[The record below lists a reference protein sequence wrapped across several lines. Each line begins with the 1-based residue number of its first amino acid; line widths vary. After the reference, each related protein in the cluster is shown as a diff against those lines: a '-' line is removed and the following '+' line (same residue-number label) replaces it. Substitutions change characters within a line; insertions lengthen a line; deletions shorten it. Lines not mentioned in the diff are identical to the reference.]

1 MANIG
6 KDREKLYARQ
16 LAQAKARSAGGV
28 AGLEMGNRIAEAQ
41 SSGSPV
47 RIAGA
52 AASTPS
58 GYLAFNAANDARV
71 AAGQMPLGDAN
82 AARAASNVASSA
94 SGGAMIPSNAM
105 SSARMQASMPNTG
118 ANAFVSPQD
127 AWMNHAKS
135 FASQGASAT
144 NQQLQQARQEMG
156 TNQSTSLTQMASQ
169 LDPSIR
175 KDAERA
181 REWRI
186 MSPQQRREEV
196 DRLGMEQDAR
206 IAGQAS
212 TGTWEDRQK
221 YARSLA
227 DPTGMF
233 IDSYGRES
241 PMYSPE
247 TAERIRSHQRK
258 IEPAIARMMSSYD
271 RTKWDSPQAYLDAAS
286 ALPEV
291 IEAGE
296 FGKSIVFN
304 IGRKYGTPTMKA
316 QMEAEDRN
324 MKLFEQAGTKKAL
337 EEIVQKMAQ
346 SGQVSPEYA
355 NGYRLTNDG
364 TKELLRQV
372 WLNKD
377 NDPRAGQIVN
387 EIMANAPV
395 MWEERDGRVV
405 PSESHKAMREEA
417 AMRNAAQ
424 ADSDRKKKE
433 AGDKAEAEKIASTKK
448 REIAQAQIDRVRQ
461 MNPAKADNMYIDD
474 ANSLVDL
481 NRYAPPEHGET
492 APSQLTRRQR
502 LGNIADSA
510 NARERLSSVQRSAK
524 LAWQY
529 IPSAENPNPP
539 SIDAEIARLQETEP
553 DSPLIGELAKARD
566 ELFKYGATQEEVA
579 DAIAELEDIIG
590 M

>member
-1 MANIG
+1 MASDYRKQIEDQKRRSTAKYAADEAASGITPIIG
-6 KDREKLYARQ
+6 KTTPAYAANEIARQ
-16 LAQAKARSAGGV
+16 R
-28 AGLEMGNRIAEAQ
+28 
-41 SSGSPV
+41 
-47 RIAGA
+47 
-52 AASTPS
+52 
-58 GYLAFNAANDARV
+58 
-71 AAGQMPLGDAN
+71 AGQAPLGDAN
-82 AARAASNVASSA
+82 AARAAANIARSPDS
-94 SGGAMIPSNAM
+94 GAMIPSEKVGQANM
-105 SSARMQASMPNTG
+105 LASMPN
-118 ANAFVSPQD
+118 
-127 AWMNHAKS
+127 
-135 FASQGASAT
+135 QGSITPFEQPSDTWIQRSRDFTQSRVGGT
-144 NQQLQQARQEMG
+144 NQQLQMQRQEMG
-156 TNQSTSLTQMASQ
+156 TNQSSTLSQQVAQ

-227 DPTGMF
+227 DPAGMF

-258 IEPAIARMMSSYD
+258 IEPAVARMMSSYD
-271 RTKWDSPQAYLDAAS
+271 RTKWDGPQAYLDAAS

-346 SGQVSPEYA
+346 AGQVSPEYA

-395 MWEERDGRVV
+395 MWAEEGGRVV
-405 PSESHKAMREEA
+405 QDPAHQERRRMMIEQQGQQAK
-417 AMRNAAQ
+417 AQ
-424 ADSDRKKKE
+424 ADEQKATAEQQKADAMRAEKVR
-433 AGDKAEAEKIASTKK
+433 AGEAEVAARKQTNPNYQGFVNPVDGKVVDITPPPTP
-448 REIAQAQIDRVRQ
+448 EETAQA
-461 MNPAKADNMYIDD
+461 
-474 ANSLVDL
+474 
-481 NRYAPPEHGET
+481 
-492 APSQLTRRQR
+492 QLTRRQR

-539 SIDAEIARLQETEP
+539 SIDAEIARLQEVEP

>member
-1 MANIG
+1 MASIFDQKEEELEGAKRRTVLDSG
-6 KDREKLYARQ
+6 KILAPVNRQIRQRAIDAQPVAAPSAAPAVDPAAQYSQAANMARTT
-16 LAQAKARSAGGV
+16 GV
-28 AGLEMGNRIAEAQ
+28 DLGAQ
-41 SSGSPV
+41 SRKQSWATP
-47 RIAGA
+47 GA
-52 AASTPS
+52 PMQ
-58 GYLAFNAANDARV
+58 GM
-71 AAGQMPLGDAN
+71 QKW
-82 AARAASNVASSA
+82 SA
-94 SGGAMIPSNAM
+94 P
-105 SSARMQASMPNTG
+105 QA
-118 ANAFVSPQD
+118 
-127 AWMNHAKS
+127 
-135 FASQGASAT
+135 GASAT
-144 NQQLQQARQEMG
+144 NQQLQMQRQEIG
-156 TNQSTSLTQMASQ
+156 TNQGTSLTQMASQ

-346 SGQVSPEYA
+346 AGQVSPEYA
-355 NGYRLTNDG
+355 SGYRLTNDG

-395 MWEERDGRVV
+395 MWMEEGGRVV
-405 PSESHKAMREEA
+405 QDPAHQERRRMMLEQQGAQAK
-417 AMRNAAQ
+417 AQ
-424 ADSDRKKKE
+424 ADEQKE
-433 AGDKAEAEKIASTKK
+433 ASEQQKAEAILAEKVRAGWAEVAARKQTNPNYQGFVNPVDGKVVDITPPPTP
-448 REIAQAQIDRVRQ
+448 EETAQA
-461 MNPAKADNMYIDD
+461 
-474 ANSLVDL
+474 
-481 NRYAPPEHGET
+481 
-492 APSQLTRRQR
+492 QLTRRQR

-510 NARERLSSVQRSAK
+510 NARERLSAVQRSAK

-539 SIDAEIARLQETEP
+539 SIDAEIARLQEAEP

-566 ELFKYGATQEEVA
+566 ELFKYGSTQEEVA

>member
-1 MANIG
+1 MAMKNLIDEQ
-6 KDREKLYARQ
+6 KK
-16 LAQAKARSAGGV
+16 KA
-28 AGLEMGNRIAEAQ
+28 IAPDPI
-41 SSGSPV
+41 S
-47 RIAGA
+47 A
-52 AASTPS
+52 AAGSIP
-58 GYLAFNAANDARV
+58 AANATKAALVNQASARP
-71 AAGQMPLGDAN
+71 AW
-82 AARAASNVASSA
+82 AASAAN
-94 SGGAMIPSNAM
+94 PSPA
-105 SSARMQASMPNTG
+105 
-118 ANAFVSPQD
+118 PQGQQSYQMFQPTT
-127 AWMNHAKS
+127 A
-135 FASQGASAT
+135 AT
-144 NQQLQQARQEMG
+144 NQQLQMQRQEMG
-156 TNQSTSLTQMASQ
+156 TNQSTSLTQMVAQ

-221 YARSLA
+221 YALSLA

-247 TAERIRSHQRK
+247 TAERIRYHQRK
-258 IEPAIARMMSSYD
+258 IEPAVARMMSSYD
-271 RTKWDSPQAYLDAAS
+271 RTKWDGPQAYLDAAS

-346 SGQVSPEYA
+346 AGQVSPEYA

-377 NDPRAGQIVN
+377 SDPRAGQIVN
-387 EIMANAPV
+387 EIMANSPV

-405 PSESHKAMREEA
+405 PSESHKAMREEM
-417 AMRNAAQ
+417 AMRNEAQAKAQ
-424 ADSDRKKKE
+424 ADEQK
-433 AGDKAEAEKIASTKK
+433 AMAAQQKAEADRAE
-448 REIAQAQIDRVRQ
+448 RVRAGEAQ
-461 MNPAKADNMYIDD
+461 LAAMKEANPDYRGFVHPITGVVVDTPTPTQAGRQIPPGTRWTEEKRRNEHQASLVETQSLIQFSEQFPGIKTTSDLDEQIEAWAEMRTDPDAATKYPGLPKDD
-474 ANSLVDL
+474 ASFDFMVRKMREDFSAIQKAGGADGIR
-481 NRYAPPEHGET
+481 NR
-492 APSQLTRRQR
+492 L
-502 LGNIADSA
+502 
-510 NARERLSSVQRSAK
+510 ARMQ
-524 LAWQY
+524 
-529 IPSAENPNPP
+529 
-539 SIDAEIARLQETEP
+539 SI
-553 DSPLIGELAKARD
+553 SWD
-566 ELFKYGATQEEVA
+566 EEE
-579 DAIAELEDIIG
+579 E
-590 M
+590 